1 MLRLNN
7 INKQFEDGK
16 RMLTVLDN
24 LSLVVQK
31 GEFVAIKGESGA
43 GKTTLLNILGT
54 LLPPDS
60 GTYVLDGKEVRA
72 DEVAEIRNK
81 KIGMVFQDH
90 RLMPQFTVMQ
100 NVLLPLLAE
109 KNATTFDEV
118 QRAERLLA
126 FMDIAELKGSSVNQL
141 SGGEKTRVA
150 ICRAL
155 INQPSVLLA
164 DEPTG
169 QLDARNAR
177 IIAELFQ
184 KVNREMQ
191 TTIVMVTH
199 SDEMTKAAQKTYVLR
214 DGKVKVEEKEVP

>member
-60 GTYVLDGKEVRA
+60 GNYVLDGKEVRA

-118 QRAERLLA
+118 QRAEHLLA

-214 DGKVKVEEKEVP
+214 DGKVKVEEKEAP

>member
-1 MLRLNN
+1 MLRLKN
-7 INKQFEDGK
+7 IYKQFEDGK
-16 RMLTVLDN
+16 RMLTVLDD
-24 LSLVVQK
+24 LTLDVAK
-31 GEFVAIKGESGA
+31 GEFVAVRGESGA

-54 LLPPDS
+54 MLSPDRGS
-60 GTYVLDGKEVRA
+60 YQLDGQLVTPDKLS
-72 DEVAEIRNK
+72 EIRNK
-81 KIGMVFQDH
+81 KVGMVFQDH

-100 NVLLPLLAE
+100 NILLPLLAE
-109 KNATTFDEV
+109 KDATTFDEV

-126 FMDIAELKGSSVNQL
+126 FMDIADLRESMVTTL

-155 INQPSVLLA
+155 INQPSLLLA

-177 IIAELFQ
+177 IIAELFG
-184 KVNREMQ
+184 KVNRELQ

-199 SDEMTKAAQKTYVLR
+199 SEEMTKAAQKTYVLEN
-214 DGKVKVEEKEVP
+214 GKLRV

>member
-1 MLRLNN
+1 
-7 INKQFEDGK
+7 
-16 RMLTVLDN
+16 MLTVLDN

-60 GTYVLDGKEVRA
+60 GTYVLDGKEVMA

-214 DGKVKVEEKEVP
+214 DGKIKVEEKEAP

>member
-7 INKQFEDGK
+7 INKQFKDGN

-24 LSLVVQK
+24 LSLVVHK

>member
-1 MLRLNN
+1 MLRLKN
-7 INKQFEDGK
+7 IYKQFEDGK
-16 RMLTVLDN
+16 RMLTVLDD
-24 LSLVVQK
+24 LTLDVAK
-31 GEFVAIKGESGA
+31 GEFVAVRGESGA

-54 LLPPDS
+54 MLSPDRGS
-60 GTYVLDGKEVRA
+60 YHLDGQLVTPDKLS
-72 DEVAEIRNK
+72 EIRNK
-81 KIGMVFQDH
+81 KVGMVFQDH

-100 NVLLPLLAE
+100 NILLPLLAE
-109 KNATTFDEV
+109 KDATTFDEV

-126 FMDIAELKGSSVNQL
+126 FMDIADLRESMVTTL

-155 INQPSVLLA
+155 INQPSLLLA

-177 IIAELFQ
+177 IIAELFG
-184 KVNREMQ
+184 KVNHELQ

-199 SDEMTKAAQKTYVLR
+199 SEEMTKAAQKTYVLEN
-214 DGKVKVEEKEVP
+214 GKLRV

>member
-60 GTYVLDGKEVRA
+60 GNYVLDGKEVRA

-214 DGKVKVEEKEVP
+214 DGKVKVEEKEAP